1 MASIQIENFTVTVVT
16 FDAVAGTDFTQNN
29 PSVVLLLTPDAGY
42 TLTAGDFTAT
52 SPLPSFVSSAVF
64 SQNGL
69 NVNCVVNYISP
80 STMPAADVL
89 IEVCGTGS
97 AVETNLTLAGTVKSC
112 GISYVS
118 NPPNDL
124 KPPVAYTGSGA
135 FGTSA
140 IVFSQTV
147 TADSGYYFDTEP
159 SLSLTIG
166 VIANY
171 NITSVKTYNTEGLLI
186 EIVFTVNYTFPV
198 GNVTGDEL
206 CLIANAIPIY
216 NPPTEIQS
224 YSFNSGQVAVG
235 GETRSFIING
245 ITGANW
251 ALSANYVP
259 GNINIVNTSGVID
272 STGQAIVN
280 VIFPA
285 TTVNLTYTFTLTGDL
300 ASTFNTSSGQSST
313 VTVLQLINTDL
324 SLQFSSTNTDITV
337 GAAASR
343 SYIPGNTSYNG
354 FYDYTVSATSVS
366 NFVTVSPISIVDW
379 SNQSLSAPQ
388 YDFVVTNQI
397 ITIDNV
403 ASPKTLTGLVTIEIF
418 GTGTPNLLSVLNL
431 DNHMQGALVPLSLSF
446 GSTATLACCT
456 SPTSTFFVASGQNFQ
471 TATTILDASGN
482 AAADGFYK
490 QT

>member
-97 AVETNLTLAGTVKSC
+97 AVETNLTLAGTAKSC

-224 YSFNSGQVAVG
+224 YSFNTSAITSS
-235 GETRSFIING
+235 GETRTFTING
-245 ITGANW
+245 IEGANW
-251 ALSANYVP
+251 NLVSIANV
-259 GNINIVNTSGVID
+259 GGANIVNTSGTID

-280 VIFPA
+280 VIFPL
-285 TTVNLTYTFTLTGDL
+285 TTVDQSYTFTLTGNL
-300 ASTFNTSSGQSST
+300 ASTFDHNCGTT
-313 VTVLQLINTDL
+313 I
-324 SLQFSSTNTDITV
+324 
-337 GAAASR
+337 
-343 SYIPGNTSYNG
+343 
-354 FYDYTVSATSVS
+354 SVYS
-366 NFVTVSPISIVDW
+366 ISIYFK
-379 SNQSLSAPQ
+379 NA
-388 YDFVVTNQI
+388 
-397 ITIDNV
+397 
-403 ASPKTLTGLVTIEIF
+403 
-418 GTGTPNLLSVLNL
+418 LLCF
-431 DNHMQGALVPLSLSF
+431 H
-446 GSTATLACCT
+446 
-456 SPTSTFFVASGQNFQ
+456 
-471 TATTILDASGN
+471 
-482 AAADGFYK
+482 
-490 QT
+490 